1 MAMRD
6 PAFDDYVLQIHA
18 VLDKLDYFRLLGVD
32 KAARIPDVKKAFFAI
47 ANKFHPDR
55 NRDADPQT
63 AQAIYDIFK
72 RLNEAYR
79 VLCDHEQRKLYE
91 ACLAEGKIRLT
102 FEDRRTMAPKS
113 PEETIQSR
121 EARQFFLKA
130 RDELKGGNLLQADL
144 HIKMAKSREG
154 ENAAIESMIAQVAA
168 AKAEKAKQKAT
179 K

>member
-1 MAMRD
+1 MRD
-6 PAFDDYVLQIHA
+6 PAFDDYVLKIHA
-18 VLDKLDYFRLLGVD
+18 VLDKLDYYRLLGVD
-32 KAARIPDVKKAFFAI
+32 KAARVPEVKKAFFAI

-55 NRDADPQT
+55 NRDADPRT
-63 AQAIYDIFK
+63 TQAIYDIFK

-102 FEDRRTMAPKS
+102 FEDRRTMVPRS
-113 PEETIQSR
+113 SEETIQSR
-121 EARQFFLKA
+121 EARQFFIKA
-130 RDELKGGNLLQADL
+130 RDALKQGNLMQAEL

-154 ENAAIESMIAQVAA
+154 DNAAIESVAAQIVA
-168 AKAEKAKQKAT
+168 AKAEKEKQKAG